1 MRYTAT
7 NVTTFVMLLFT
18 LWVIYARF
26 RSKPDVSW
34 PLFYYLAVVAYHQY
48 LPSRLNEYLIYVGTI
63 AALMMRFEFL
73 GGAFGMLIRIAEVIC
88 LSLLAYQFAALVV
101 R

>member
-7 NVTTFVMLLFT
+7 NITTFVMFMFT
-18 LWVIYARF
+18 LWVIIGRF
-26 RSKPDVSW
+26 RSKPDASW
-34 PLFYYLAVVAYHQY
+34 PLFYYLGVVAYHQY
-48 LPSRLNEYLIYVGTI
+48 LPSRLNEYLIYTGTI

-73 GGAFGMLIRIAEVIC
+73 GGFFGWTVRFIEFIC
-88 LSLLAYQFAALVV
+88 LVLLAYQFISLTF